1 MKPRWSWK
9 RQETGSRGRDPDP
22 GRAPERGTER
32 DQTQRTRE
40 AGPRQPGQQP
50 ETVPGGGA
58 RARGKTA
65 EKPAPEPGS
74 PGARATPPPLTS
86 GRGSW
91 LEPGRPPARRVRDQ
105 SGREGAGGEWQE
117 PGGVSELPRGWPE
130 RGSTEGRQGTESWRH
145 DPRDR
150 DADAERDAEAGET
163 RSQRYRDHRRPR
175 ETQRSRCEDT
185 WKECERDR
193 DADRRRDKK
202 AVTVDLERKKAGS
215 REQKQRARKRK
226 GKKSNWAL
234 ELKGRRTSPLP
245 RGGLRGPPGQGSQRR
260 VLSQGHACGG
270 AGRGRRE
277 GCGQPEPQAGRMG
290 V

>member
-22 GRAPERGTER
+22 GRVPERGIER
-32 DQTQRTRE
+32 DQTQRTRD

-65 EKPAPEPGS
+65 ESQRSS
-74 PGARATPPPLTS
+74 PGAPATPPPLTS

-91 LEPGRPPARRVRDQ
+91 REPGRPPARRVRDQ
-105 SGREGAGGEWQE
+105 SCREGAGGEWQE

-130 RGSTEGRQGTESWRH
+130 RGSTEGREATQSWRD

-163 RSQRYRDHRRPR
+163 RSQRCRDHRRPR
-175 ETQRSRCEDT
+175 ETQRSSCEEA

-202 AVTVDLERKKAGS
+202 AVTGDLEKEGGLQRTETE
-215 REQKQRARKRK
+215 RESEEEKRK
-226 GKKSNWAL
+226 
-234 ELKGRRTSPLP
+234 EEP
-245 RGGLRGPPGQGSQRR
+245 GP
-260 VLSQGHACGG
+260 
-270 AGRGRRE
+270 
-277 GCGQPEPQAGRMG
+277 
-290 V
+290 